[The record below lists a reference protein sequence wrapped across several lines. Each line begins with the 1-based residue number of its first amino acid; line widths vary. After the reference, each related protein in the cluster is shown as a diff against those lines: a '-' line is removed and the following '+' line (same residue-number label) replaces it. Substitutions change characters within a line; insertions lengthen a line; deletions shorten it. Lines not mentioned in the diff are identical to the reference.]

1 MRHTILASVIS
12 FLTVLLPSIGSTSES
27 SSPPTVEV
35 SNTIHFTLQDGS
47 DVSVTAGTYRVEA
60 AAGKNLRLVAETAQ
74 ATREIPATSF
84 THEETL
90 TAPLAFAVREQEQ
103 EDAVHLLLLLP
114 GGQGLDAAGRAGE
127 VQTRGG
133 EFLLRS
139 RSQYTGVVLLQ
150 GKEQM
155 FRRQNEEIDKQM
167 KEAQRR
173 FDKAMDRAMTEMVM
187 GAELGV
193 ATTGT
198 SMKLQ
203 RCDICKVL
211 K

>member
-47 DVSVTAGTYRVEA
+47 DVSVSAGTYRVEA
-60 AAGKNLRLVAETAQ
+60 AAGMNLRLVAETTQ

-90 TAPLAFAVREQEQ
+90 TAPLAFAVHEQEQ

-139 RSQYTGVVLLQ
+139 RSQYTGVVMQQ
-150 GKEQM
+150 GRVKLDKDI
-155 FRRQNEEIDKQM
+155 QNETDQINQM
-167 KEAQRR
+167 NTKMNIHLYEAS
-173 FDKAMDRAMTEMVM
+173 DAKAR
-187 GAELGV
+187 LG
-193 ATTGT
+193 
-198 SMKLQ
+198 
-203 RCDICKVL
+203 RCDICKIL
-211 K
+211 NEMRK